1 MTEIRD
7 YNNKLIQI
15 NFKDNKLMLKIN
27 KEILMFDIETFK
39 DFDTA
44 INLELE
50 KGLKNNEN

>member
-15 NFKDNKLMLKIN
+15 NFKDNKLILKIN
-27 KEILMFDIETFK
+27 KEIIMFDVKTFK
-39 DFDTA
+39 EFDTA

-50 KGLKNNEN
+50 IGLKNNDN